1 MNIDRIFIINLEYR
15 KDRKQ
20 FQEKQIKKYNLQ
32 NVEFFKGIVPNIE
45 KDEINKWNKEY
56 CYQVR
61 NSVYPGKF
69 LNYQKGCLG
78 CLLSH
83 YLIMKIALER
93 GYNKILI
100 LEDDAEIIDDIK
112 KFETYSKQLDH
123 QYDMLYLGGNLVGDE
138 NLAYRIDENLAKL
151 HACKTT
157 ASYVIHSSAY
167 DYILDTY
174 DNIDWKDPWNWSQQN
189 EGRYNIDKWYA
200 TSLQSRNKTYGV
212 YPCLAEQRDSFSDLM
227 GKMNIFSM
235 YEKWNRIL
243 EKKNDK
249 L

>member
-83 YLIMKIALER
+83 YQIMKIALER

-112 KFETYSKQLDH
+112 KLETYSKQLDH
-123 QYDMLYLGGNLVGDE
+123 QYDMLYLSGSHLGKTEKINKNIIKVEGTLTTGSYIITKNPMKYFIE
-138 NLAYRIDENLAKL
+138 NIIGYKKEVDCFYSQIIQPKFN
-151 HACKTT
+151 C
-157 ASYVIHSSAY
+157 YCVIPHLTKQ
-167 DYILDTY
+167 LDGYSDIQQTNVKY
-174 DNIDWKDPWNWSQQN
+174 KISDNI
-189 EGRYNIDKWYA
+189 I
-200 TSLQSRNKTYGV
+200 
-212 YPCLAEQRDSFSDLM
+212 
-227 GKMNIFSM
+227 
-235 YEKWNRIL
+235 
-243 EKKNDK
+243 
-249 L
+249 